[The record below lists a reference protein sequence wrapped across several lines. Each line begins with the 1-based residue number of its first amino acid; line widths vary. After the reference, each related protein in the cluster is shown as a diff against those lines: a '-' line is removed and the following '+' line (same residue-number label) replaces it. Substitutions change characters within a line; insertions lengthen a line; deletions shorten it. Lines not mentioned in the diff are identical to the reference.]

1 MPDIAQQASL
11 TRIDALIARLQE
23 EAASARNAA
32 RQERRPR
39 IAFGIEEPITWH
51 HLFGYDVNRYFSDP
65 YFYVEQTLR
74 QKLWRWDNF
83 PDDDAALT
91 LDLPAWLGHYPEYT
105 FIGLEVAFEPR
116 GVPLIQTDHPLTR
129 DPDLRHLPE
138 IDFLTSG
145 WMPRIL
151 RWYDDITRIVAGR
164 LHVTYAMTW
173 WRGCLDL
180 AIQLRGYDT
189 FILDTIERQQ
199 FVHDLLRWLVEQRCR
214 WWESY
219 YRYFGLPKGP
229 TAVADDWINIPFIS
243 PAIFVDFVLPR
254 YLEIERFHGGIA
266 GIHSCGDQTPVQ
278 KYLLQIES
286 LPGLEVSPWTDL
298 QQTLINVPTNKHLG
312 IALHP
317 NDVLCATPEEMEAR
331 LRGILDA
338 CRGRSFSIGTSG
350 LTPITDDPA
359 EFNGRIRTW
368 TAIARRLRGL

>member
-1 MPDIAQQASL
+1 MPDAAQRASL
-11 TRIDALIARLQE
+11 ARIDALIARLHE

-32 RQERRPR
+32 RQGRRPT
-39 IAFGIEEPITWH
+39 IVFGIEEPITWH

-105 FIGLEVAFEPR
+105 FIGLGVAFEPR

-129 DPDLRHLPE
+129 DPDLRSLRE
-138 IDFLTSG
+138 VDFLTSG
-145 WMPRIL
+145 WMPRVL
-151 RWYDDITRIVAGR
+151 RWYDDISRIVAGR
-164 LHVTYAMTW
+164 LRVTYAMTW

-180 AIQLRGYDT
+180 AIQLRGYDA
-189 FILDTIERQQ
+189 FILDTIERPQ

-214 WWESY
+214 WWEGY
-219 YRYFGLPKGP
+219 YQHFGLPKGP

-243 PAIFVDFVLPR
+243 PAIFADFVLPR
-254 YLEIERFHGGIA
+254 YLEIERFHGGIT

-286 LPGLEVSPWTDL
+286 LPGLEVSAWTDL
-298 QQTLINVPTNKHLG
+298 QQTLINVPSSKHLG

-331 LRGILDA
+331 LRSILDA

-350 LTPITDDPA
+350 LTPISDDPG
-359 EFNGRIRTW
+359 EFIGRIRTW
-368 TAIARRLRGL
+368 TAIARHLRGL